1 MKISLFTVYYIL
13 KKISVCMCMSIL
25 FLELRGHFT
34 GVGSPTCGS
43 CGLNSGCQAA
53 IFSILKFS
61 VLKNESEEEP
71 GDKP

>member
-1 MKISLFTVYYIL
+1 
-13 KKISVCMCMSIL
+13 MCMSIL